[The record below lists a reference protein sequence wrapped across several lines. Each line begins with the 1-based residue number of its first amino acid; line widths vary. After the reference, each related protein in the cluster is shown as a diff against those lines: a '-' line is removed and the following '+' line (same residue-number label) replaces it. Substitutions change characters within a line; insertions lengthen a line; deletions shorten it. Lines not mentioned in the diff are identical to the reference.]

1 MSTATDADS
10 LRCGSRQ
17 GSPLRCDERA
27 AKTGGAPLTAAS
39 LRLGGSYGE
48 LPLPFCKNGEKVD
61 RRRQP
66 RKRLP
71 QICPPGDFPQ
81 WGRLALS
88 LVSSQRTIFV
98 AALFSNAR
106 PPNSKET

>member
-17 GSPLRCDERA
+17 GSPLRYDERA

-48 LPLPFCKNGEKVD
+48 LPLPVLQKRSKT
-61 RRRQP
+61 
-66 RKRLP
+66 RLP
-71 QICPPGDFPQ
+71 PATAKKLAQICPPGDFSQ
-81 WGRLALS
+81 RGRLALS
-88 LVSSQRTIFV
+88 PVSSQTDK
-98 AALFSNAR
+98 LYGLSL
-106 PPNSKET
+106 

>member
-27 AKTGGAPLTAAS
+27 AKNCGAPLTAAS

-48 LPLPFCKNGEKVD
+48 LPLPVCKNGEKID
-61 RRRQP
+61 SRRP
-66 RKRLP
+66 PPKSLP
-71 QICPPGDFPQ
+71 QICPSGDFPQ
-81 WGRLALS
+81 RGQLALS
-88 LVSSQRTIFV
+88 PVSSQTDKLLWPLSL
-98 AALFSNAR
+98 AA
-106 PPNSKET
+106 PDH